1 MKTIGENIAAFRK
14 EKQLTQEELAE
25 KMAVTPQAVSKWECD
40 SSYPDVT
47 VMQQLARVLGVKVDE
62 ILNGRQEIPVL
73 KQAEP
78 EKIDRRILSI
88 HVAADNSNTSVK
100 ARFPV
105 SMVNTLL
112 SNGLLAKLLFDTDDD
127 DDADEK
133 AEVEKTLQMLRSFI
147 EEGVTGPLMQVNT
160 SGTHVSIEVIEYES

>member
-62 ILNGRQEIPVL
+62 ILNGRQEFPVL

-88 HVAADNSNTSVK
+88 HVTADNNNTSVK

-105 SMVNTLL
+105 SMVNTML

>member
-1 MKTIGENIAAFRK
+1 
-14 EKQLTQEELAE
+14 
-25 KMAVTPQAVSKWECD
+25 
-40 SSYPDVT
+40 
-47 VMQQLARVLGVKVDE
+47 MQQLARVLGVKVDE
-62 ILNGRQEIPVL
+62 ILNGRQEFPVL

-88 HVAADNSNTSVK
+88 HVTADNNNTSVK

-105 SMVNTLL
+105 SMVNTML

>member
-62 ILNGRQEIPVL
+62 ILNGRQEFPVL

-88 HVAADNSNTSVK
+88 QVGANNNNTSVK

>member
-47 VMQQLARVLGVKVDE
+47 VMQQLARVLGVTVDE
-62 ILNGRQEIPVL
+62 ILNGKQELPVL

-88 HVAADNSNTSVK
+88 AMNTDGTTIK

-105 SMVNTLL
+105 SMINTLL
-112 SNGLLAKLLFDTDDD
+112 LNGLLAKLLFDI
-127 DDADEK
+127 DADDTADDK
-133 AEVEKTLQMLRSFI
+133 AEAENTLQMLRSFI
-147 EEGVTGPLMQVNT
+147 EEGVTGPLMQVDTN
-160 SGTHVSIEVIEYES
+160 GTQVSIEVIEYEN

>member
-1 MKTIGENIAAFRK
+1 MKRLTLTILMSAAFLGMDARTNESVFEYGNNQK
-14 EKQLTQEELAE
+14 DAQEF
-25 KMAVTPQAVSKWECD
+25 
-40 SSYPDVT
+40 
-47 VMQQLARVLGVKVDE
+47 
-62 ILNGRQEIPVL
+62 PVL

-88 HVAADNSNTSVK
+88 HVTADNNNTSVK

-105 SMVNTLL
+105 SMVNTML

-147 EEGVTGPLMQVNT
+147 EEGVTGPLMQINT

>member
-47 VMQQLARVLGVKVDE
+47 VMQQLARILGVTVDE
-62 ILNGRQEIPVL
+62 ILNGRQEFPVL

-78 EKIDRRILSI
+78 EKIDRRILNI
-88 HVAADNSNTSVK
+88 QVNTDDNTTSVK

-105 SMVNTLL
+105 SMIDTLL
-112 SNGLLAKLLFDTDDD
+112 SNGLLAKLLFNTGNNET
-127 DDADEK
+127 ADNQ
-133 AEVEKTLQMLRSFI
+133 AEAEKTLQMLRSFI
-147 EEGVTGPLMQVNT
+147 EEGVTGPLMQVDT
-160 SGTHVSIEVIEYES
+160 DGTNISIEVIEYED

>member
-47 VMQQLARVLGVKVDE
+47 VMQQLARVLGVTVDE
-62 ILNGRQEIPVL
+62 ILNGRQEFPVL

-88 HVAADNSNTSVK
+88 HVAADNNNTSVK

-105 SMVNTLL
+105 SMVNIML

>member
-47 VMQQLARVLGVKVDE
+47 VMQQLARVLGVTVDE
-62 ILNGRQEIPVL
+62 ILNGKQELPVL

-88 HVAADNSNTSVK
+88 AMNTDGTTIK

-105 SMVNTLL
+105 SMINTLL
-112 SNGLLAKLLFDTDDD
+112 SNGLLAKLLFDIDADDT
-127 DDADEK
+127 ADEK
-133 AEVEKTLQMLRSFI
+133 AEAENTLQMLRSFI
-147 EEGVTGPLMQVNT
+147 EEGVTGPLMQVDT
-160 SGTHVSIEVIEYES
+160 DGTNVSIEVIEYED

>member
-62 ILNGRQEIPVL
+62 ILNGRQEFPVL

-88 HVAADNSNTSVK
+88 HVTADNNNTSVK